1 MTLKK
6 HYYLLSLLAL
16 VTVGAAFNT
25 SQSVSAQVY
34 SNEGYHQHLTNQ
46 KSHLQY
52 SKDNAKLQLRNILNG
67 YQSDLGKHYSSYYY
81 YNLRTVMGLSKEQD
95 IEKHYEKLKDELYR
109 MYNHY

>member
-34 SNEGYHQHLTNQ
+34 SDKGYHQHLTGP

-52 SKDNAKLQLRNILNG
+52 SKDNAQLQLRNILNG
-67 YQSDLGKHYSSYYY
+67 YQSDLGRNYSSYYY

>member
-34 SNEGYHQHLTNQ
+34 SNEGYRQGLTDE

-81 YNLRTVMGLSKEQD
+81 YNLRTVMGLSKEQE
-95 IEKHYEKLKDELYR
+95 IEKHYKKLKDELYR

>member
-25 SQSVSAQVY
+25 SQNVSAQVY
-34 SNEGYHQHLTNQ
+34 SNKGYHQHLTDQ

-52 SKDNAKLQLRNILNG
+52 SKDNAQLQLRNILNN

-81 YNLRTVMGLSKEQD
+81 YNLRTVMGLSSKQK
-95 IEKHYEKLKDELYR
+95 IEEHYEKLKDELYR

>member
-34 SNEGYHQHLTNQ
+34 SNGGYRQDLTDQ
-46 KSHLQY
+46 KSKLQY

-67 YQSDLGKHYSSYYY
+67 YQSDLGRNYSSYYY
-81 YNLRTVMGLSKEQD
+81 YNLRTVMGLSSEQK
-95 IEKHYEKLKDELYR
+95 IEKYYEELKNKLHDMYKHY
-109 MYNHY
+109 

>member
-1 MTLKK
+1 M
-6 HYYLLSLLAL
+6 LAL

-34 SNEGYHQHLTNQ
+34 SNGGYRQGLTDE

-52 SKDNAKLQLRNILNG
+52 SKDNAQLQLRNILNG
-67 YQSDLGKHYSSYYY
+67 YQDDLGRNYSSYYY
-81 YNLRTVMGLSKEQD
+81 YNLRTVMGLSKEQK
-95 IEKHYEKLKDELYR
+95 IEEHYEKLKDELYR

>member
-1 MTLKK
+1 MILKK

-34 SNEGYHQHLTNQ
+34 SNEGYHQHLTDQ

-67 YQSDLGKHYSSYYY
+67 YQSDLGRHYSSYYY

>member
-16 VTVGAAFNT
+16 VTFGAAFNT

-34 SNEGYHQHLTNQ
+34 SNGGYRQGLTDE

-67 YQSDLGKHYSSYYY
+67 YQDDLGKHYSSYYY
-81 YNLRTVMGLSKEQD
+81 YNLRTVMGLSSKQK
-95 IEKHYEKLKDELYR
+95 IEEHYEKLKNKLHD

>member
-1 MTLKK
+1 MILKK

-34 SNEGYHQHLTNQ
+34 SDKGYCQGLTDQ

-52 SKDNAKLQLRNILNG
+52 SKDNAQLQLRNILNG
-67 YQSDLGKHYSSYYY
+67 YQSDLGRHYSSYYY
-81 YNLRTVMGLSKEQD
+81 YNLRTVMGLSSKQK
-95 IEKHYEKLKDELYR
+95 IEEHYKKLKDELYR
-109 MYNHY
+109 MYKHY

>member
-25 SQSVSAQVY
+25 SRSVSAQVY
-34 SNEGYHQHLTNQ
+34 SNEGYHQHLTDQ

-81 YNLRTVMGLSKEQD
+81 YNLRTVMGLSSKQK
-95 IEKHYEKLKDELYR
+95 IEEHYEKLKDELYR

>member
-1 MTLKK
+1 MILKK

-16 VTVGAAFNT
+16 VTVSAAFNT

-34 SNEGYHQHLTNQ
+34 INEGYRQDLTDQ

-67 YQSDLGKHYSSYYY
+67 YQSDLGRHYSSYYY
-81 YNLRTVMGLSKEQD
+81 YNLRTVMGLSSEQD
-95 IEKHYEKLKDELYR
+95 IEEHYKKLKDELYR

>member
-34 SNEGYHQHLTNQ
+34 SDKGYCQGLTDQ

-52 SKDNAKLQLRNILNG
+52 SKDNAKLQLRNILNS
-67 YQSDLGKHYSSYYY
+67 YQSDLGRHYSSYYY
-81 YNLRTVMGLSKEQD
+81 YNLRTVMGLSSEQE
-95 IEKHYEKLKDELYR
+95 IEKYYEELKNKLHD

>member
-34 SNEGYHQHLTNQ
+34 SNKGYHQHLTDP

-52 SKDNAKLQLRNILNG
+52 SKDNAQLQLRNILNG
-67 YQSDLGKHYSSYYY
+67 YQSDLGRNYSSYYY

-95 IEKHYEKLKDELYR
+95 IEKHYKKLKDELYR

>member
-1 MTLKK
+1 MILKK

-34 SNEGYHQHLTNQ
+34 SNEGYHQHLTDQ

-67 YQSDLGKHYSSYYY
+67 YQSDLGRHYSSYYY
-81 YNLRTVMGLSKEQD
+81 YNLRTVIGLSKEQD

>member
-16 VTVGAAFNT
+16 VTFGAAFNT

-34 SNEGYHQHLTNQ
+34 SNGGYRQGLTDE

-52 SKDNAKLQLRNILNG
+52 SK
-67 YQSDLGKHYSSYYY
+67 
-81 YNLRTVMGLSKEQD
+81 
-95 IEKHYEKLKDELYR
+95 
-109 MYNHY
+109 

>member
-1 MTLKK
+1 MILKK

-34 SNEGYHQHLTNQ
+34 SDKGYRQDLTDQ
-46 KSHLQY
+46 KSKLQY
-52 SKDNAKLQLRNILNG
+52 SKDNAQLQLRNILNG

-81 YNLRTVMGLSKEQD
+81 YNLRTVMGLSKKQD

>member
-34 SNEGYHQHLTNQ
+34 SNKGYHQHLTDE

-52 SKDNAKLQLRNILNG
+52 SKDNAQLQLRNILNG
-67 YQSDLGKHYSSYYY
+67 YQDDLGKHYSSYYY
-81 YNLRTVMGLSKEQD
+81 YNLRTVMGLSKEQE
-95 IEKHYEKLKDELYR
+95 IEKYYEELKNKLHD

>member
-6 HYYLLSLLAL
+6 HYYLLSLLVL

-34 SNEGYHQHLTNQ
+34 SNGGYRQGLTDE
-46 KSHLQY
+46 KSKLQY

-67 YQSDLGKHYSSYYY
+67 YQSDLGRHYSSYYY
-81 YNLRTVMGLSKEQD
+81 YNLRTVMGLSSEQD

>member
-34 SNEGYHQHLTNQ
+34 SDKGYCQGLTDQ

-67 YQSDLGKHYSSYYY
+67 YQSDLGRHYSSYYY
-81 YNLRTVMGLSKEQD
+81 YNLRTVMGLSSEQE
-95 IEKHYEKLKDELYR
+95 IEKYYEELKNKLHD

>member
-1 MTLKK
+1 MILKK

-34 SNEGYHQHLTNQ
+34 SNEGYHQHLTDQ

-67 YQSDLGKHYSSYYY
+67 YQSDLGRNYSSYYY

-95 IEKHYEKLKDELYR
+95 IEKHYKKLKDELYR

>member
-1 MTLKK
+1 MILKK

-34 SNEGYHQHLTNQ
+34 SNGGYRQGLTDE
-46 KSHLQY
+46 KSKLQY

>member
-1 MTLKK
+1 MILKK

-34 SNEGYHQHLTNQ
+34 SNKGYHQHLTDQ

-52 SKDNAKLQLRNILNG
+52 SKDNAQLQLRNILNG
-67 YQSDLGKHYSSYYY
+67 YQSDLGRNYSSYYY

-95 IEKHYEKLKDELYR
+95 IEKHYKKLKDELYR

>member
-1 MTLKK
+1 MILKK

-34 SNEGYHQHLTNQ
+34 SNGGYRQGLTDQ

-52 SKDNAKLQLRNILNG
+52 SKDNAQLQLRNILNG
-67 YQSDLGKHYSSYYY
+67 YQDDLGRNYSSYYY
-81 YNLRTVMGLSKEQD
+81 YNLRTVMGLSSEQD
-95 IEKHYEKLKDELYR
+95 IEEHYEKLKDELYR
-109 MYNHY
+109 IYNHY